1 MTTLP
6 IKFITIKAHS
16 FSNVVGEGVVRIVN
30 WYKLSGADVALLIK
44 NLRNS
49 GNNLIEQ
56 FLFLRIYNKE
66 ATKNVHKELVIEIFI
81 QFLFI
86 MWEETVNLN
95 FKQ

>member
-6 IKFITIKAHS
+6 IKFIKIKAHS
-16 FSNVVGEGVVRIVN
+16 FPNVGEGIVRIVN
-30 WYKLSGADVALLIK
+30 WYKLSGVDMALLIK
-44 NLRNS
+44 NFKNS
-49 GNNLIEQ
+49 GNNLIQQ